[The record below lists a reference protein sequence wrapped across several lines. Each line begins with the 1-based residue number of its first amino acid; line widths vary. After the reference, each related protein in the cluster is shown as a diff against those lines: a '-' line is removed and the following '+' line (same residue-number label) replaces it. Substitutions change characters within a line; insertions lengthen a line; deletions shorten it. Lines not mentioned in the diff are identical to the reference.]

1 LPLPHESGES
11 RVALGRKYSVRAMR
25 RHAASR
31 TLDSAVGR
39 IPNSGIWL
47 GEDRDEEV
55 TAHRRIIVGL
65 SAAVLGIVA
74 LGVSAIVRLTGIEA
88 GARLIATDS
97 MPGLNYTTQIELYT
111 HLKSALIQRHI
122 LTNDPAEKRELE
134 AQIQNITVNSDKQ
147 LELYR
152 NTPFGDI
159 ERPLFNRVIATRPPY
174 VEAVETVLRLSRETT
189 SAAVQVELQKVFE
202 PESRLFLEALH
213 KSTEHNLGEANQ
225 AAQRIQESVGTAKRS
240 AMIEAMGSLLLA
252 LVAAFLL
259 ARVVSQT
266 ESAAQA
272 IEVLNRELEGRVGEL
287 TEVNHE
293 LEAFTYSVSH
303 DLRAPLRHIDGFS
316 KILLDDS
323 ADHLSPTGKRAV
335 DRIRYGAQ
343 QMGRM
348 IDDLL
353 EFSRL
358 GRRDVAR
365 RPTNLRAL
373 VDESL
378 EILKPAME
386 ERAIDLRIG
395 ELPMLDCDPALLRHV
410 MVNLLSNAIKFTRD
424 NTPAV
429 IEIGQITGKEAP
441 VVYVRDNGVGFDMRY
456 VDKLFGIFQRLHRR
470 EDFEG
475 VGVGL
480 ATVQRVIHK
489 HGGRVWA
496 ESEIG
501 KGTTFYFALRQPE
514 KAAGILE

>member
-1 LPLPHESGES
+1 
-11 RVALGRKYSVRAMR
+11 
-25 RHAASR
+25 
-31 TLDSAVGR
+31 
-39 IPNSGIWL
+39 
-47 GEDRDEEV
+47 V

-65 SAAVLGIVA
+65 TAAVLGIVA
-74 LGVSAIVRLTGIEA
+74 VGVSAIVRLTGIES

-97 MPGLNYTTQIELYT
+97 MPGLTYASQIERFT
-111 HLKSALIQRHI
+111 NQKSILIQRHI
-122 LTNDPAEKRELE
+122 LTNDPAEKRQLE
-134 AQIQNITVNSDKQ
+134 AEIQAMTVKSDTQ

-152 NTPFGDI
+152 NTPFGDV
-159 ERPLFNRVIATRPPY
+159 ERPLFNRVIATRTPY
-174 VEAVETVLRLSRETT
+174 LDAVATVLRLSRETT
-189 SAAVQVELQKVFE
+189 SAAVQVELQRVFE
-202 PESRLFLEALH
+202 PESRLFLLALQA
-213 KSTEHNLGEANQ
+213 STDHNLKEANE
-225 AAQRIQESVGTAKRS
+225 AARRIQQSVGAAKRS
-240 AMIEAMGSLLLA
+240 TMIEALVTLLLA
-252 LVAAFLL
+252 LIAAFLL
-259 ARVVSQT
+259 ARVVAQT
-266 ESAAQA
+266 ESAAVA
-272 IEVLNRELEGRVGEL
+272 IEVLNRELESRVGEL

-316 KILLDDS
+316 KILLDDAADQLS
-323 ADHLSPTGKRAV
+323 ATGKRAV

-365 RPTNLRAL
+365 RPTDLRAL

-395 ELPMLDCDPALLRHV
+395 DLPTLDCDPALLRHV

-424 NTPAV
+424 TKPAAV
-429 IEIGQITGKEAP
+429 IEVGQITGKEAP

-496 ESEIG
+496 ESAIG

-514 KAAGILE
+514 KITGIPK